1 MKKTT
6 EVTKAITAEAT
17 TFTPAT
23 LTNIPEAITDK
34 VNAFNK
40 SKGKSDK
47 DALLEKLRKENK
59 TITESAHQVYIN
71 LIEDAKT
78 DAEFNN
84 SIKLA
89 LNDSYNVYTLATEK
103 NGAIH
108 IDLEKKVP
116 SLWAIDTLYSKSQ
129 KHKNKKLIFKKS
141 ALDALNTLYRDLLNK
156 AADALEVNKKF
167 ALKSDK
173 KNAHPSKSISQL
185 RKDCDALYK
194 LIGLPSVVT
203 RSADIN
209 MLIDN
214 IKRAKFEGNKIKN
227 KSVSV
232 SAFAKLIQSAAY
244 HRINN
249 IPYDIE
255 SNNKA
260 VVPVA
265 TDVKK
270 TVEKLRDIA

>member
-6 EVTKAITAEAT
+6 TTKAT

-23 LTNIPEAITDK
+23 LSNIPEAITSK

-40 SKGKSDK
+40 SKSKSDK
-47 DALLEKLRKENK
+47 DALLEELRKVNK
-59 TITESAHQVYIN
+59 SITESAHQVYIN
-71 LIEDAKT
+71 LLEDAKT

-103 NGAIH
+103 SGAIH
-108 IDLEKKVP
+108 IDIDKKVP
-116 SLWAIDTLYSKSQ
+116 SLWSIDTLYSKSQ

-141 ALDALNTLYRDLLNK
+141 ALDALNALYRDLLNK

-167 ALKSDK
+167 ALKADK
-173 KNAHPSKSISQL
+173 NNSHPVKSISQL

-194 LIGLPSVVT
+194 LIGLPSVIT

-249 IPYDIE
+249 IPYDIDC
-255 SNNKA
+255 NNKA
-260 VVPVA
+260 VTPVT